1 MNLRPYQASS
11 IDAIDF
17 NFICGKTRQVLCA
30 STGAGKSVM
39 AVELIRRCY
48 ETKTRVMFV
57 CDRRVLVEQFSR
69 HLWAN
74 KIPHGIIMA
83 GHPNRRYEPVQV
95 CSVQTLEKCETWIN
109 PDLMIVDEIHA
120 VMRKSLL
127 EFISHNQKTK
137 VIGLTATP
145 FHAELKNYFSE
156 IVNVVTMEKLVQD
169 GFLVPYRV
177 FAATEINT
185 TGLKTFGNGE
195 WQKDE
200 LEKRGLQVVGDVVA
214 DYQKITNDVFGGEYR
229 KTIVFSSGVN
239 HGAELVKRFAEIGR
253 NFVQISYLDTED
265 FKADVL
271 KEFSKS
277 ESTIDGVISTDIL
290 TRGFDQPDVEHVI
303 VAKPLRKSFSQHVQM
318 IGRGAR
324 PFAGKSF
331 CVIQDNSGNWLRF
344 ADSFSELYHDGVKTL
359 DNDAD
364 KRKRKEKTEKEK
376 KQACCPKC
384 RQIWVGRVDVC
395 PTCGFVKER
404 RSKVDAVAGTISEIS
419 ATKKKVDKFERSYQI
434 DFYQQLLQFAR
445 GKGYQDG
452 WAYYKFKD
460 RFGTFPSGISK
471 MVRPVTSE
479 VYDWITSQNIKASYG
494 RKRRR
499 A

>member
-1 MNLRPYQASS
+1 
-11 IDAIDF
+11 
-17 NFICGKTRQVLCA
+17 
-30 STGAGKSVM
+30 
-39 AVELIRRCY
+39 
-48 ETKTRVMFV
+48 
-57 CDRRVLVEQFSR
+57 
-69 HLWAN
+69 
-74 KIPHGIIMA
+74 
-83 GHPNRRYEPVQV
+83 
-95 CSVQTLEKCETWIN
+95 
-109 PDLMIVDEIHA
+109 
-120 VMRKSLL
+120 
-127 EFISHNQKTK
+127 
-137 VIGLTATP
+137 
-145 FHAELKNYFSE
+145 
-156 IVNVVTMEKLVQD
+156 MEKLVQD

-214 DYQKITNDVFGGEYR
+214 DYQKIVNDVFGGEYK

-239 HGAELVKRFAEIGR
+239 HGAELVKKFAEIGR

-271 KEFSKS
+271 REFSKPHTS
-277 ESTIDGVISTDIL
+277 IDGVISTDIL

-324 PFAGKSF
+324 PYSGKAF

-364 KRKRKEKTEKEK
+364 KRKRKEKTDKEK

-404 RSKVDAVAGTISEIS
+404 RSKVDAVAGTLAEID
-419 ATKKKVDKFERSYQI
+419 ATKKKKEKTYSTEYKK
-434 DFYQQLLQFAR
+434 DFYHQLLQYAK
-445 GKGYQDG
+445 GKGYKDG
-452 WAYYKFKD
+452 WAYYAYKDKF
-460 RFGTFPSGISK
+460 GVYPSVEKNTKEVGY
-471 MVRPVTSE
+471 E
-479 VYDWITSQNIKASYG
+479 VYAWIAHRNIKQSKG
-494 RKRRR
+494 RKY